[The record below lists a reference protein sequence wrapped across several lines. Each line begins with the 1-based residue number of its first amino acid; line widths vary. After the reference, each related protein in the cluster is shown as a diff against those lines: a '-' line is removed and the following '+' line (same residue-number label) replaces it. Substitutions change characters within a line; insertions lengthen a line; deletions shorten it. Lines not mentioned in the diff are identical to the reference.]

1 VDGGGGGA
9 CEEEE
14 LPSKQTDSKS
24 QKCCN
29 SNKNPS
35 TRIPSKH
42 GVSHCHLH
50 KKVLGQKKNSGN
62 SNISQCRIIIFK
74 KIF

>member
-1 VDGGGGGA
+1 VGGGGGA

-35 TRIPSKH
+35 TRIPSKQ
-42 GVSHCHLH
+42 GVWPCHLD
-50 KKVLGQKKNSGN
+50 KKILGQKKNSGN
-62 SNISQCRIIIFK
+62 SNISPCKIIIFK
-74 KIF
+74 KIL